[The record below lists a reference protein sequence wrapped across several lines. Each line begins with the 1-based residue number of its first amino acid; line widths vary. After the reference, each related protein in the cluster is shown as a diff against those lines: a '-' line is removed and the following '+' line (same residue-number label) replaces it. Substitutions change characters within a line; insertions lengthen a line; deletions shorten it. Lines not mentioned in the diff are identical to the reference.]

1 MNSNSNW
8 RLVAKLPAASTFW
21 GGCCT
26 QRFWTNF
33 NDTKNKKDWPVFHS
47 LSLSSPLSVVFED
60 SSLVCGSLLPYFSHD
75 NKCESHP
82 GVKWGLGLPYFCNG
96 KWGLRHWNLDFIN
109 GKLPLGKWDFDES
122 RIIWNMDLKNLGW
135 EMGSLALLLQDL
147 LLFTVYGSR
156 NLIPTN
162 IFY

>member
-1 MNSNSNW
+1 
-8 RLVAKLPAASTFW
+8 
-21 GGCCT
+21 
-26 QRFWTNF
+26 
-33 NDTKNKKDWPVFHS
+33 
-47 LSLSSPLSVVFED
+47 
-60 SSLVCGSLLPYFSHD
+60 
-75 NKCESHP
+75 
-82 GVKWGLGLPYFCNG
+82 
-96 KWGLRHWNLDFIN
+96 LDFIN